1 MDRLYSL
8 AMGIPFAGRSYTT
21 LECILLH
28 KHRRTYTGDLLP
40 CDVYQGFRTR
50 AREHFANLWDRG
62 PHGFVR
68 RADPLHPGPYIH
80 YGWQAPPVRGGAC
93 GGLLFPDGLLG
104 HLGLKVRL
112 RRTRSFLE
120 EVEPCFHYKLGV
132 EAACGALGTR
142 LVPPKL
148 WSPVPPEHL
157 QLTKFVSSDG
167 RFLNVRVRWV

>member
-28 KHRRTYTGDLLP
+28 NHRRAHTGDLLP

-80 YGWQAPPVRGGAC
+80 YGWQAPPVTPIVERSAAQAAAG
-93 GGLLFPDGLLG
+93 
-104 HLGLKVRL
+104 
-112 RRTRSFLE
+112 RT
-120 EVEPCFHYKLGV
+120 EVQRP
-132 EAACGALGTR
+132 AAR
-142 LVPPKL
+142 
-148 WSPVPPEHL
+148 PVPPPHRIPR
-157 QLTKFVSSDG
+157 S
-167 RFLNVRVRWV
+167 